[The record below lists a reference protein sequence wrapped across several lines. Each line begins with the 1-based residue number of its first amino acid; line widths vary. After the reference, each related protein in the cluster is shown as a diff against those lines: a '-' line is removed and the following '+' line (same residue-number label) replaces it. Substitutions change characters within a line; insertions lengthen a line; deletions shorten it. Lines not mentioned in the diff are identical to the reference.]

1 MIWWLRIR
9 HVPAVAAGLLLCIAL
24 GAAADSV
31 TLPVPVIIGG
41 LSFDLPLPSLL
52 PLLPVCLILQG
63 QGRADHMTKRVAVRS
78 VGRWDAAFMAL
89 CVLASVAA
97 GTALS
102 VGGAGQAA
110 AAMAR
115 DFAGYLGLALILR
128 WLVGERFASVA
139 TAVFPFFCVS
149 FGLVFNRPRIW
160 AWPLHSPSSVTGA
173 LQAALL
179 LLIGAATLALPR
191 PRLAPADTEE

>member
-1 MIWWLRIR
+1 M
-9 HVPAVAAGLLLCIAL
+9 AAGLLLCIAL
-24 GAAADSV
+24 GSATDSV
-31 TLPVPVIIGG
+31 TLPVPVVIGG
-41 LSFDLPLPSLL
+41 LTFDLPLPSLL

-63 QGRADHMTKRVAVRS
+63 QGRADRLAERVAVRA

-89 CVLASVAA
+89 CVLVGVAT

-115 DFAGYLGLALILR
+115 DFAGYLGLALVLR

-160 AWPLHSPSSVTGA
+160 AWPLHDPSSGA
-173 LQAALL
+173 GAAQAALL
-179 LLIGAATLALPR
+179 LLIGAGTLALPELR
-191 PRLAPADTEE
+191 RAPADVEE